1 MSKSIEQ
8 LVIAIEKECEIYEQY
23 FKLAEEKKEIIIKG
37 EVKKLDYITQKEEKL
52 MNTMQKIDQ
61 IRNTIVGNILYE
73 IKVESVENISEL
85 CKYLDKDTK
94 DKILN
99 RKKRLEDLLL
109 KIKNINELNEK
120 LIKQSL
126 EYIDF
131 NVNILLSSESAG
143 STYGQEAN
151 ENDLNKKSNIFD
163 AKV

>member
-1 MSKSIEQ
+1 MSKSIDQ
-8 LVIAIEKECEIYEQY
+8 LLIAIEKECEIYEQY
-23 FKLAEEKKEIIIKG
+23 FKLAEAKKEIIIKG

-52 MNTMQKIDQ
+52 MSSMQKIDQ

-73 IKVESVENISEL
+73 IKVESIENLSEL
-85 CKYLDKDTK
+85 CKYLDKEPK

-99 RKKRLEDLLL
+99 SKKKLEDLLL

-131 NVNILLSSESAG
+131 NVNVLLSSESGG

-151 ENDLNKKSNIFD
+151 ENDLNKKSTIFD